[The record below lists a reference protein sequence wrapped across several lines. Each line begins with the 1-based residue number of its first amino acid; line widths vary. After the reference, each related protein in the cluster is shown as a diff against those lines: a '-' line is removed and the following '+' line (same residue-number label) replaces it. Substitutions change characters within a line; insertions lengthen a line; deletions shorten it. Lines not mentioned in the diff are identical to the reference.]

1 MHKVTCTI
9 QHMVHILG
17 WLNKPDIYMG
27 SCRITG
33 DCDDLLEKSCDF
45 ELHKEKT
52 NKMGRLQLSKSDINV
67 DHLLCMLHHLE
78 PRVLELY
85 EGTLNPQIGVENSH
99 FVRIRNYIT
108 TCAILKFV
116 CIIII

>member
-1 MHKVTCTI
+1 
-9 QHMVHILG
+9 MVHILG

-27 SCRITG
+27 SCRITS

-67 DHLLCMLHHLE
+67 EHLVCMLQHIE

-85 EGTLNPQIGVENSH
+85 EGTLNSHNGVGNSNS
-99 FVRIRNYIT
+99 VRIRKIYHYL
-108 TCAILKFV
+108 CDSEVFLLFLY
-116 CIIII
+116 